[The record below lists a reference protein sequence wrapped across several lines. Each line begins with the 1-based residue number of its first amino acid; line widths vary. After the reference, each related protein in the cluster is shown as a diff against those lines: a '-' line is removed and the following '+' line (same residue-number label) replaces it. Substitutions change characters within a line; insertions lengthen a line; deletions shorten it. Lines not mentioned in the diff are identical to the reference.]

1 MGRMNR
7 REFLNTSVRGA
18 AGISMGMAALSLPS
32 SRALGANER
41 INVALIG
48 CGGRGSINARTMIEC
63 GAEINYLCDLNDER
77 LAKAAKFLADV
88 QQRKPKHLKN
98 MRKVFDSKDVDAVII
113 ATPDHW
119 HTPASIL
126 ACQAGKDAYVEK
138 PHSHNIWE
146 GRKLIEAARKY
157 DRIVQVGVQNRSGAY
172 NQAALEYLKSGKLG
186 GIRLVK
192 VYNLKPG
199 RPFKLGDAGKRP
211 ANFDWDQWLGAA
223 QDRPY
228 HQRIFNRG
236 WHQFWDYSGGDM
248 ANDGIHQ
255 LDLALM
261 LLGDPGMPT
270 GVSCTAGRLQHKGD
284 DSEVPDVQVVSYE
297 FGDFLMTFELTN
309 YPRYMLKTTGTI
321 RQNKEFPYWTQNA
334 TRIEFYGSELMMTL
348 GRHGGGWQVTT
359 SGGKVVEQMYG
370 RPCDAEHAENFL
382 QCVKNRQRPK
392 GDIEIMHTSCTMVHM
407 ANIAH
412 RVGNRKL
419 RFDSKTERFIDSDE
433 ANSLIKRHYRKKY
446 EVPEQV

>member
-1 MGRMNR
+1 MNR

-48 CGGRGSINARTMIEC
+48 CGGRGSMNARTMIEC

-77 LAKAAKFLADV
+77 LAKAAEFLADV

-297 FGDFLMTFELTN
+297 FYSPKQGVPLLD
-309 YPRYMLKTTGTI
+309 
-321 RQNKEFPYWTQNA
+321 
-334 TRIEFYGSELMMTL
+334 SE
-348 GRHGGGWQVTT
+348 
-359 SGGKVVEQMYG
+359 
-370 RPCDAEHAENFL
+370 CDAH
-382 QCVKNRQRPK
+382 
-392 GDIEIMHTSCTMVHM
+392 
-407 ANIAH
+407 
-412 RVGNRKL
+412 
-419 RFDSKTERFIDSDE
+419 
-433 ANSLIKRHYRKKY
+433 
-446 EVPEQV
+446 